1 MRVVLDTNVLLI
13 SIPTRSKFGPIFE
26 GLLKGDYELAISNEI
41 LDEYNEIIEEKA
53 NSIVATNIA
62 ELLTNLENVV
72 KVEVYFKWNLINAD
86 FDDNKFVDCAIVA
99 NVRFVVTDD
108 KHFNELKGVE
118 FPRVEVIGVE
128 EFLAEVKK
136 LKGN

>member
-13 SIPTRSKFGPIFE
+13 SIPTRSKFRPIFD

-41 LDEYNEIIEEKA
+41 LDEYIEIIEEKA

-62 ELLTNLENVV
+62 ELLTNLGNVV

-86 FDDNKFVDCAIVA
+86 FDDNKFVDCAIAA

-108 KHFNELKGVE
+108 KHFNELKEVE